1 VAAFS
6 GVYLNYGDAGSS
18 NSIGII
24 HGLLVSFDYA
34 KSGLTT
40 QFMQC
45 SFEEARFAC
54 SGGAYQ
60 IQRQDVFG
68 FEVTAVPFCQKLVF
82 LKDIEF
88 ELQHGL
94 GVWGMGML
102 HTFTVVVVM
111 PMPMSMSMAMSVAVA
126 VAASFA
132 VVVVMRWVVVMFFTS
147 DMNMVY
153 FAYELNGNSVGWLA
167 TSAGSAHGV

>member
-1 VAAFS
+1 
-6 GVYLNYGDAGSS
+6 
-18 NSIGII
+18 
-24 HGLLVSFDYA
+24 
-34 KSGLTT
+34 
-40 QFMQC
+40 MQC

-111 PMPMSMSMAMSVAVA
+111 SMPMPMPMS
-126 VAASFA
+126 ASFA